1 MADPGTRLF
10 DEVLADARTK
20 AERTSKRGA
29 REAEAAA
36 HRIDE
41 QIKAEVEQ
49 LLSEGRKQ
57 AEARRSEIMATVEIE
72 AQRERL
78 AMLEEKLTNVRA
90 AADRLLRDVS
100 PEERKDSVEQ
110 LARQA
115 LDMLPPGEYELALPA
130 EFHGEM
136 ARQLADQLSTVAA
149 VDADENR
156 KKTIRAAADPAPGN
170 GPVLRSAD
178 GCTIVNQDP
187 AERLRRLWP
196 ELRLLAAGKLFGR

>member
-1 MADPGTRLF
+1 MADSGTRLF

-20 AERTSKRGA
+20 AERTRKRGT

-36 HRIDE
+36 RRIDE
-41 QIKAEVEQ
+41 QIAAEVEQ
-49 LLSEGRKQ
+49 IISQGRKQ
-57 AEARRSEIMATVEIE
+57 AEARRGEIMATVEIE

-78 AMLEEKLTNVRA
+78 AMLEEKLDAVRA

-100 PEERKDSVEQ
+100 PEERKAGVKQ

-136 ARQLADQLSTVAA
+136 ARQLADQLSIVAA
-149 VDADENR
+149 VEADEKR
-156 KKTIRAAADPAPGN
+156 KKTVRPAADPAPGN

-178 GCTIVNQDP
+178 GSTVVNQDP

-196 ELRLLAAGKLFGR
+196 ELRLMAARKLFGR